1 MILINTTALE
11 TLRHHAERHPFTAE
25 ECRKIIAG
33 ELSPPG
39 EMEDFVLYLDSAF
52 NMATKTRSNPG
63 LRLVYSIGMYPK
75 IAPAEGE
82 KDYAPVRH
90 MSISKAGLRK
100 WEINKEEMLTI
111 ECIASWLGFPALTEC
126 QITME
131 NGIFE
136 VLALIPK
143 PQ

>member
-1 MILINTTALE
+1 MILINITALE
-11 TLRHHAERHPFTAE
+11 ALKHHAEHNPFTAE

-33 ELSPPG
+33 ELPPPG
-39 EMEDFVLYLDSAF
+39 EMEDFVLYLD
-52 NMATKTRSNPG
+52 PG

-75 IAPAEGE
+75 VAPAEGE

-90 MSISKAGLRK
+90 MSISKTNLRR
-100 WEINKEEMLTI
+100 WEISKEEMLTI
-111 ECIASWLGFPALTEC
+111 ECIANWLGFPALTEC

-136 VLALIPK
+136 AIALIPK